1 MQHKAL
7 LGFTFEDL
15 QTLHI
20 FAGSECSS
28 DKRLGF
34 AAREDC
40 RAMGSWEHAD
50 FNRDWANLIEG
61 PAIGTALMTDHLLAE
76 NALAQNLII
85 VLKLVAGFFVLF
97 RQFGLQLLPELLH
110 QSVALGLDMFLGV
123 QPLGQIGT
131 DLLL

>member
-7 LGFTFEDL
+7 LRLALENF
-15 QTLHI
+15 QALHI
-20 FAGSECSS
+20 FTGAERSS
-28 DKRLGF
+28 NQSLNLTPG
-34 AAREDC
+34 ENC